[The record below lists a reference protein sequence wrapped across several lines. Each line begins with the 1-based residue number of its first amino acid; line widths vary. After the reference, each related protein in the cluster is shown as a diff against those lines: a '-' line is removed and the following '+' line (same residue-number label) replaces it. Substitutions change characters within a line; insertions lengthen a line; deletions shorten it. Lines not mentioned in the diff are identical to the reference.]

1 MTVKELIEEL
11 KEYSPN
17 AKVMVAINDSDG
29 CDIAATEISERIIC
43 LVGITEDY

>member
-17 AKVMVAINDSDG
+17 AKVKVAINDSNG
-29 CDIAATEISERIIC
+29 YDIAATEISEKIIC

>member
-17 AKVMVAINDSDG
+17 AKVTVAINDSDG
-29 CDIAATEISERIIC
+29 CDIAATEITEKIIC

>member
-29 CDIAATEISERIIC
+29 CKIAATEISEKIIC
-43 LVGITEDY
+43 LIGITEDY